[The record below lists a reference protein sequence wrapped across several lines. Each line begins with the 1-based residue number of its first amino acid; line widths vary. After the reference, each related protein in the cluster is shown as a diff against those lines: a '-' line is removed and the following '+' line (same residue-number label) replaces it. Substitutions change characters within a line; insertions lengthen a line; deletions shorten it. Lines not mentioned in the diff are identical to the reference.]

1 MITVLSGL
9 LALVLFG
16 AEGEEDPRAKELPEL
31 SREQAEPLA
40 AACREGMRC
49 KEALERVAAL
59 QKLAAGR
66 HDAIV
71 KELVKALKD
80 KDRTVRFVAVQLLGT
95 QRGPEVQK
103 ALLPIVTAGRS
114 FDLLNASEAVR
125 SLGYVGYGK
134 SGFKILE
141 DLFWKQRAKEVRK
154 AIIEAVGRQK
164 EKEAVSLLIAVL
176 DQPIPKD
183 PNDPNNP
190 PPSFW
195 QEKYDEWIHFKDDA
209 INSLESITGKR
220 FFNSDTAIDWI
231 ENEGKKQGLKYTK
244 QPNPWP

>member
-1 MITVLSGL
+1 MVAVLPGLVALLL
-9 LALVLFG
+9 LA
-16 AEGEEDPRAKELPEL
+16 GEPGDDPRAKELPEL
-31 SREQAEPLA
+31 TREQAEPLA
-40 AACREGMRC
+40 AACREKMRS

-59 QKLAAGR
+59 QQLAAGR
-66 HDAIV
+66 HDAII

-80 KDRTVRFVAVQLLGT
+80 KDRTVRVVAIQLLGT
-95 QRGPEVQK
+95 QRGPEAQK

-114 FDLLNASEAVR
+114 FDPLNGSEAVR

-134 SGFKILE
+134 NGFKILE

-154 AIIEAVGRQK
+154 AIVEAVGRQK
-164 EKEAVSLLIAVL
+164 EKDAVSLLIAVL
-176 DQPIPKD
+176 DQPVPKD

-209 INSLESITGKR
+209 INSLEAITGKR

-231 ENEGKKQGLKYTK
+231 ENEGKKQGFKYTK
-244 QPNPWP
+244 QPNPW